1 MRLVKAGISI
11 SASRLAVGIAAV
23 ALLVSACHV
32 LGTSASGLASGA
44 QITVGVVPSVENA
57 PLHVAAEDGLFR
69 AQGLNVTIKTYSS
82 LGSEI
87 HALTS
92 GQVDI
97 AAGDYAD
104 FFYEQANRH
113 ASLHL
118 IADGYDATSNLM
130 ELLTLPGST
139 VTTPQDLAGKT
150 VATPEAQAISPFSP
164 GSRTGPCAS
173 VPVPYSIETL
183 ATESVLQSDGVSPT
197 SVCWKPTPAPNMIGE
212 LRSGQVSAILVTE
225 PYILEAESQLGAVE
239 LLDSCSGETTD
250 LPLSGYFS
258 LAAYART
265 QAPAVAAFQSA
276 LRTAQADSAMRGP
289 VEAALPSFAG
299 MSAQDAALITVG
311 TYPTF
316 LSVGQVQRVA
326 DLMYNS
332 GMISAPLNVSSL
344 VSG

>member
-1 MRLVKAGISI
+1 MRLVQAGISI
-11 SASRLAVGIAAV
+11 SASRLVVGIVSV

-32 LGTSASGLASGA
+32 PGTSASGPASGS
-44 QITVGVVPSVENA
+44 QITVGVVPGIDNA

-82 LGSEI
+82 LGPEI
-87 HALTS
+87 NALTR

-104 FFYEQANRH
+104 FFYEQAAGL

-130 ELLTLPGST
+130 ELLTLPGSG
-139 VTTPQDLAGKT
+139 VTTPQDLSGKT
-150 VATPEAQAISPFSP
+150 VATPEPQVI
-164 GSRTGPCAS
+164 
-173 VPVPYSIETL
+173 PVTSGANSCVNDDAPYSIETL
-183 ATESVLQSDGVSPT
+183 ATESVLESDGVSPT
-197 SVCWKPTPAPNMIGE
+197 SVCWKPTPAPDMIGE
-212 LRSGQVSAILVTE
+212 LRSGQVSAILATE
-225 PYILEAESQLGAVE
+225 PYIIEAESQLGAVE
-239 LLDSCSGETTD
+239 LLDSCSGVTTD

-265 QAPAVAAFQSA
+265 HAPAVAALQSA
-276 LRTAQADSAMRGP
+276 LQTAQANSAMRGP
-289 VEAALPSFAG
+289 VQAALPSFVG
-299 MSAQDAALITVG
+299 ISGQDAALVTLG

-332 GMISAPLNVSSL
+332 GMITAPLNVSSL

>member
-11 SASRLAVGIAAV
+11 SASRLALGITSV

-32 LGTSASGLASGA
+32 PGTSASGPASGT
-44 QITVGVVPSVENA
+44 QITVGVVPGVDNA
-57 PLHVAAEDGLFR
+57 PLHVAVEDGLFR
-69 AQGLNVTIKTYSS
+69 AQGLNVTIKTYNS
-82 LGSEI
+82 LGPEI

-104 FFYEQANRH
+104 FFYEQAAGR

-130 ELLTLPGST
+130 EVLTLPGSG
-139 VTTPQDLAGKT
+139 VTTPQDLFGKT
-150 VATPEAQAISPFSP
+150 VATPEAQLSFP
-164 GSRTGPCAS
+164 GSSSGSCATD
-173 VPVPYSIETL
+173 PAPYNIETL
-183 ATESVLQSDGVSPT
+183 ATESVLESDGVSPT
-197 SVCWKPTPAPNMIGE
+197 TVCWRPTPLPDMIGE

-225 PYILEAESQLGAVE
+225 PYILEAESELGAVE

-265 QAPAVAAFQSA
+265 HAPAVAAFQSA
-276 LRTAQADSAMRGP
+276 LQAAQAESAMRGP
-289 VEAALPSFAG
+289 VQAALPSFAG
-299 MSAQDAALITVG
+299 FSAQNAALITLG

-326 DLMYNS
+326 TLMYNS

>member
-1 MRLVKAGISI
+1 MRLVQLGLSG
-11 SASRLAVGIAAV
+11 SASRIALGVASA
-23 ALLVSACHV
+23 ALLLSACHV
-32 LGTSASGLASGA
+32 PGTSASGPASGA
-44 QITVGVVPSVENA
+44 QITVGVVPSVDDA
-57 PLHVAAEDGLFR
+57 PLHVAAEEGLFR

-82 LGSEI
+82 LSPEI
-87 HALTS
+87 HALTN

-104 FFYEQANRH
+104 FFYEQATGRV
-113 ASLHL
+113 SLHL
-118 IADGYDATSNLM
+118 IADGYDATSSVM
-130 ELLTLPGST
+130 EILTLPGSRI
-139 VTTPQDLAGKT
+139 TTPQDLSGKT
-150 VATPEAQAISPFSP
+150 VATPEAQVIQPGGGP
-164 GSRTGPCAS
+164 GSCAS
-173 VPVPYSIETL
+173 DDAPYSIETL

-197 SVCWKPTPAPNMIGE
+197 TVCWKPTPAPDLIEE
-212 LRSGQVSAILVTE
+212 LRSGRVNAILATE

-239 LLDSCSGETTD
+239 LLDSCSGVTTD

-265 QAPAVAAFQSA
+265 HAPALAAFQSV
-276 LRTAQADSAMRGP
+276 LQTAQAKSAMRGP
-289 VEAALPSFAG
+289 VQAALPSFAG
-299 MSAQDAALITVG
+299 ISAQDAALITLG

>member
-1 MRLVKAGISI
+1 MRLVQVGISS
-11 SASRLAVGIAAV
+11 SASRLALGIASV

-32 LGTSASGLASGA
+32 LGTSASGPASGT
-44 QITVGVVPSVENA
+44 QITVGVVPGVDNA

-82 LGSEI
+82 LRPEI

-104 FFYEQANRH
+104 FFYEQAAGL

-130 ELLTLPGST
+130 EVLTLPGSG
-139 VTTPQDLAGKT
+139 VTTPQDLSGKT
-150 VATPEAQAISPFSP
+150 VATPEAQVIQP
-164 GSRTGPCAS
+164 GSSAGSCANDTA
-173 VPVPYSIETL
+173 PYNIETL
-183 ATESVLQSDGVSPT
+183 ATESVLASDGVSPT
-197 SVCWKPTPAPNMIGE
+197 SVCWKPTPAPDMIGE
-212 LRSGQVSAILVTE
+212 LRSRQVSAILVTE
-225 PYILEAESQLGAVE
+225 PYILQAESQLGAVE

-265 QAPAVAAFQSA
+265 HAPAVAAFQSA
-276 LRTAQADSAMRGP
+276 LGTAQAESAMRGP
-289 VEAALPSFAG
+289 VQAALPSFAG
-299 MSAQDAALITVG
+299 ISAQDAALITLG
-311 TYPTF
+311 NYPKF

-332 GMISAPLNVSSL
+332 GMISTPLSVSSL

>member
-1 MRLVKAGISI
+1 MRLVQASISI
-11 SASRLAVGIAAV
+11 SASRLALGIASV
-23 ALLVSACHV
+23 ALLVSACQV
-32 LGTSASGLASGA
+32 PGTSASGPASGT
-44 QITVGVVPSVENA
+44 QITVGVVPGVDNA

-82 LGSEI
+82 LNPEI

-104 FFYEQANRH
+104 FFYEQANGL

-130 ELLTLPGST
+130 EVLTLPKSGEP
-139 VTTPQDLAGKT
+139 TTPQDLSGKT
-150 VATPEAQAISPFSP
+150 VATPEAQVIPP
-164 GSRTGPCAS
+164 GSGAGSCAS
-173 VPVPYSIETL
+173 DNAPYNIETL
-183 ATESVLQSDGVSPT
+183 ATESVLESDGVSPT
-197 SVCWKPTPAPNMIGE
+197 SVCWKPTPAADMIGE
-212 LRSGQVSAILVTE
+212 LRSGQVSAILATE
-225 PYILEAESQLGAVE
+225 PYILQAESQLGAVE

-265 QAPAVAAFQSA
+265 HAPAVAAFQSA
-276 LRTAQADSAMRGP
+276 LGKAQAESAMRGP
-289 VEAALPSFAG
+289 VQAALPSFAG
-299 MSAQDAALITVG
+299 ISAQDAALITLG

-326 DLMYNS
+326 TLMYNS

-344 VSG
+344 ASG

>member
-1 MRLVKAGISI
+1 MRLVQASLSI
-11 SASRLAVGIAAV
+11 SASRIALAIASV

-32 LGTSASGLASGA
+32 PFTSPSGLASGA
-44 QITVGVVPSVENA
+44 QITVGVVPGVDNA
-57 PLHVAAEDGLFR
+57 PLHVATEEGLFR

-82 LGSEI
+82 LSPEI

-97 AAGDYAD
+97 AAGDYVD
-104 FFYEQANRH
+104 FFYEQAVGL

-118 IADGYDATSNLM
+118 IADGYDATSSVM
-130 ELLTLPGST
+130 DVLTLPGSGI
-139 VTTPQDLAGKT
+139 TTPQDLSGKT
-150 VATPEAQAISPFSP
+150 VATPEAQVIHIPP
-164 GSRTGPCAS
+164 GTGTGSCANDDA
-173 VPVPYSIETL
+173 PYNIETL

-197 SVCWKPTPAPNMIGE
+197 AVCWKPTPAPDMIKE
-212 LRSGQVSAILVTE
+212 LRSGQVSAILATE
-225 PYILEAESQLGAVE
+225 PYIIEAESQLGAVE
-239 LLDSCSGETTD
+239 LLDSCSGVTTD

-265 QAPAVAAFQSA
+265 HAPAVAAFQSA
-276 LRTAQADSAMRGP
+276 LQTAQAKSAMRGP
-289 VEAALPSFAG
+289 VVASLPSFAG
-299 MSAQDAALITVG
+299 ISAQDAALISLG

-326 DLMYNS
+326 TLMYNS
-332 GMISAPLNVSSL
+332 GMISSPLNVSSL